1 MQQLT
6 HLSQWKEMY
15 VPNIFHIAKYLNF
28 PDDFR
33 HILSY
38 KRALHVTIALK
49 W

>member
-1 MQQLT
+1 MYRLIV
-6 HLSQWKEMY
+6 KY

-28 PDDFR
+28 SDNFR

-38 KRALHVTIALK
+38 KRALRVTIALK